1 MAQVTFFHRM
11 WNKAEEGTNGF
22 VPIKLH
28 WSVHPERTQAWRDKQ
43 DDELGLRMAAQECDC
58 DFTTSG
64 NTVFETG
71 IMKFIEASNI
81 CDPVERRGIGGD
93 LHIWEYPDYTR
104 NYMITADVAR
114 GDSKD
119 FSAFHII
126 DIEECKQIGEFKGQ
140 IGTKEFGHMLV
151 SIATEY
157 NNALLVVENA
167 NIGWNTIQVVI
178 DKGYTNLYYSPKG
191 DTATNAD
198 SFLARGYD
206 ITDTTKMV
214 PGFTMSMKTR
224 PLTIG
229 KLDAY
234 LREKSI
240 LIQGKRTLEEM
251 RTFIW
256 KNGRAEAQGGYNDDL
271 VMSLATA
278 CYVRDTALKF
288 AQQGI
293 DITRAALS
301 NWSKSGAGVY
311 IGGVSKKDAGW
322 TQDMGEHGHQD
333 LTWLL

>member
-1 MAQVTFFHRM
+1 
-11 WNKAEEGTNGF
+11 
-22 VPIKLH
+22 
-28 WSVHPERTQAWRDKQ
+28 
-43 DDELGLRMAAQECDC
+43 
-58 DFTTSG
+58 
-64 NTVFETG
+64 
-71 IMKFIEASNI
+71 
-81 CDPVERRGIGGD
+81 
-93 LHIWEYPDYTR
+93 
-104 NYMITADVAR
+104 
-114 GDSKD
+114 
-119 FSAFHII
+119 
-126 DIEECKQIGEFKGQ
+126 
-140 IGTKEFGHMLV
+140 ML
-151 SIATEY
+151 S
-157 NNALLVVENA
+157 
-167 NIGWNTIQVVI
+167 
-178 DKGYTNLYYSPKG
+178 NLYYSPKG
-191 DTATNAD
+191 DAATNAE
-198 SFLARGYD
+198 SFLAKGYD
-206 ITDTTKMV
+206 ITDTTRMV

-301 NWSKSGAGVY
+301 NWSKSSPGIY
-311 IGGVSKKDAGW
+311 TGGVNKKEAGW
-322 TQDMGEHGHQD
+322 TQDMGEHGQQD